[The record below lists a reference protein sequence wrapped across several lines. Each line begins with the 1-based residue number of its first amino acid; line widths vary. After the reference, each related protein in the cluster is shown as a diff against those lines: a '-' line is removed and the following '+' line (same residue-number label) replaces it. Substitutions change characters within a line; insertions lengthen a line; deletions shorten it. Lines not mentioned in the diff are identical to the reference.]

1 MDKDQFKEI
10 LRILE
15 IPKHSDD
22 WYRARFA
29 ECKKV
34 FEPSK
39 DVLKRIE
46 AFKKELYPYCKS
58 KGGKYPDEMVKK
70 FFEKY
75 SELTRNKKKMLC
87 ETYPTWQTGGRL
99 STWKSNVDEW
109 KKEKHQKPEPK
120 PMTDRLLIID

>member
-15 IPKHSDD
+15 IPKQSDD
-22 WYRARFA
+22 WYRSKFA

-58 KGGKYPDEMVKK
+58 KGGKYPDEMVKE
-70 FFEKY
+70 FFEHY

-87 ETYPTWQTGGRL
+87 EIPKTWQTAGRL
-99 STWKSNVDEW
+99 VTWERNTHKFGSQ
-109 KKEKHQKPEPK
+109 KQQKPEPK
-120 PMTDRLLIID
+120 PMTDRLLITD